1 MKIISKVVSIL
12 SLFFVCVSMAHAQAY
27 PNKPIKLIVPF
38 PPGGTADILGRLL
51 ADKLGVVTSQSVIVE
66 NRAGAAG
73 GIAAQ
78 LVAQSPADGYTLLLG
93 TTGTQTMNPAI
104 NSKLPYNSLKDFASV
119 SNFAASPLDLVVNPN
134 VPAQNLKEL
143 IELAKKKPGSLRYAS
158 FGTGSS
164 AHMTGEMFKLQ
175 AGVDITH
182 VPYKGAAPALID
194 LIGGHVDMMFT
205 LAPSVIQHLRSGS
218 LRAIAVAAPQR
229 DQAIASVPTF
239 TEAGL
244 NNFVSDS
251 WYGVFAPAGTPQAII
266 TKLNA
271 DIQKILA
278 MPDVKQKL
286 ASEGAIP
293 VGNTPEQ
300 FTEQVRKELAHWTK
314 IATEAKIR
322 E

>member
-1 MKIISKVVSIL
+1 MKIVSKVVSIL

-119 SNFAASPLDLVVNPN
+119 SNFAASPFVLVVNPN

-229 DQAIASVPTF
+229 DQAIAAVPTF

>member
-1 MKIISKVVSIL
+1 MKIVSKVVSIL

-51 ADKLGVVTSQSVIVE
+51 ADKLGVVTSQSVVVE

-119 SNFAASPLDLVVNPN
+119 SNFAASPFVLVVNPN

-229 DQAIASVPTF
+229 DQAIAAVPTF